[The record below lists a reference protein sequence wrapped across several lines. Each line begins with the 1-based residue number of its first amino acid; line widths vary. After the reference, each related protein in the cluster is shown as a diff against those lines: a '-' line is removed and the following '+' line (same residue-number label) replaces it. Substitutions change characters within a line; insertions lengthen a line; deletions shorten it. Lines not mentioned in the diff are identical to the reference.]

1 MNWEDILKV
10 QITTSRQKLRT
21 DKEPLPDDDDEECF
35 PIVDKIFRE
44 ILKHVVT
51 FENNTYAIKR
61 EETVGIV
68 EAFSRNLYDEDQWC
82 KILAGFS
89 DYEHHSLIIIDRKPE
104 VLYMNSRFDTKGYFD
119 DGLKVLL
126 RLYLDRERD
135 GPDEDKLDIDIN
147 ISTTFDI
154 DSKYHAM
161 LRFSMPDLSIGVMEE
176 LEFMHEA
183 IKNTIESNAKVSFPT
198 DPTFMNKVRE
208 YTRGI

>member
-21 DKEPLPDDDDEECF
+21 DKEPLPDDDEDECF

-51 FENNTYAIKR
+51 FQGNTYANKR
-61 EETVGIV
+61 NTTVGTL
-68 EAFSRNLYDEDQWC
+68 EAFSRNLYDEDEWC

-89 DYEHHSLIIIDRKPE
+89 DYEHHTLTIIDRKPE
-104 VLYMNSRFDTKGYFD
+104 VLYINSRFDTKGYFN
-119 DGLKVLL
+119 DGLKMVF

-135 GPDEDKLDIDIN
+135 TPDEDKLDIDIN
-147 ISTTFDI
+147 IFTSLDI
-154 DSKYHAM
+154 DTKYHVM
-161 LRFSMPDLSIGVMEE
+161 LRFSMPDLTIGVMEE